1 MLSIVLV
8 DLDVCKQKAC
18 SCSCGFEGSGN
29 FISSLKFVS
38 ACLQCSLGHGT
49 IGSVASEMGLG
60 MEVLQPA
67 QTKWHF
73 LSFFFFCE
81 ASCLHQ
87 DEKHLSANMH
97 FPCVFRHMQLPLLL
111 PGLGLCPVLLYLYI

>member
-73 LSFFFFCE
+73 LSFFFFF
-81 ASCLHQ
+81 L
-87 DEKHLSANMH
+87 
-97 FPCVFRHMQLPLLL
+97 
-111 PGLGLCPVLLYLYI
+111 